1 MAKIKDALNEEQVKK
16 LDGVKKNFTKRNF
29 EHRERPERPA
39 RLENGLPY
47 ATKFYPQ
54 STVKLALLI
63 KNNAEFRRLISLA
76 IRINLIKKGLCNKED
91 KVYISYYW
99 NKYAVSINGLKT
111 EQFFTSQEFINA
123 FAVANNCFI
132 SYSNSLLDKHM
143 MNQFGQDCLDYPLI
157 EEDTKELNEIL
168 SRNLDEKMEEDQD
181 EQNGG
186 E

>member
-29 EHRERPERPA
+29 EHRERTERPA

-54 STVKLALLI
+54 STVKIALLI
-63 KNNAEFRRLISLA
+63 KNNAEFRRMISLA
-76 IRINLIKKGLCNKED
+76 IRINLVKTGACTKED

-99 NKYAVSINGLKT
+99 NKYAVSVNGLKT
-111 EQFFTSQEFINA
+111 EQFFTSQEFLNA
-123 FAVANNCFI
+123 FVVANNCFS
-132 SYSNSLLDKHM
+132 SYALSIIERHM
-143 MNQFGQDCLDYPLI
+143 MNQFQQDCLDYDKI
-157 EEDTKELNEIL
+157 EEDTKELSEIL
-168 SRNLDEKMEEDQD
+168 SKNLDEKLEE
-181 EQNGG
+181 ENGG

>member
-16 LDGVKKNFTKRNF
+16 LDGVKRNFTKKPY
-29 EHRERPERPA
+29 EHRERNERPT

-54 STVKLALLI
+54 STVKIALLI
-63 KNNAEFRRLISLA
+63 KNNAEFRRMISLA
-76 IRINLIKKGLCNKED
+76 IRINLIKNEKCTKEY

-99 NKYAVSINGLKT
+99 NKYAVSINGLKQ
-111 EQFFTSQEFINA
+111 ENFFNSQEFLNA
-123 FAVANNCFI
+123 FAVANNCFS
-132 SYSNSLLDKHM
+132 SYAINLLEKHM
-143 MNQFGQDCLDYPLI
+143 SNQFGQDCLDYDKI

-168 SRNLDEKMEEDQD
+168 SKNLDEKLDED
-181 EQNGG
+181 GG

>member
-29 EHRERPERPA
+29 KHRECTERPA

-54 STVKLALLI
+54 STVKIALLI
-63 KNNAEFRRLISLA
+63 KNNAEFRRMISLA
-76 IRINLIKKGLCNKED
+76 IRINLIKVGACTKED

-111 EQFFTSQEFINA
+111 EQFFTSQEFLNA
-123 FAVANNCFI
+123 FGVANNCFT
-132 SYSNSLLDKHM
+132 SYALNLLEKHM
-143 MNQFGQDCLDYPLI
+143 MNQFGQDCLDYDKI
-157 EEDTKELNEIL
+157 EEDTKELSEIL
-168 SRNLDEKMEEDQD
+168 SKNLDEKVEE
-181 EQNGG
+181 ENGG

>member
-16 LDGVKKNFTKRNF
+16 VYDSKKNFTKKPY
-29 EHRERPERPA
+29 EHKERSERPA

-76 IRINLIKKGLCNKED
+76 IRINLIKKGMCTKED

-132 SYSNSLLDKHM
+132 TYATSLLEKHM
-143 MNQFGQDCLDYPLI
+143 SNQFGQDCLDYPLI

-168 SRNLDEKMEEDQD
+168 SRNLDEKMEED
-181 EQNGG
+181 EGNGG

>member
-1 MAKIKDALNEEQVKK
+1 MTKIKDALNEEQMRK

-29 EHRERPERPA
+29 EHREKIERPT

-54 STVKLALLI
+54 STVKIALLI
-63 KNNAEFRRLISLA
+63 KNNAEFRRMISLA
-76 IRINLIKKGLCNKED
+76 IRINLVKNGQCTKED

-111 EQFFTSQEFINA
+111 EQFFTSQEFLNA
-123 FAVANNCFI
+123 FAVANNCFT
-132 SYSNSLLDKHM
+132 SYAFNLLEKHM
-143 MNQFGQDCLDYPLI
+143 TVQFNQDCLDYDKI
-157 EEDTKELNEIL
+157 ENDTNELNELL
-168 SRNLDEKMEEDQD
+168 SKNIDEKINENE
-181 EQNGG
+181 NGG

>member
-1 MAKIKDALNEEQVKK
+1 MTKIKDALNEEQMKK

-54 STVKLALLI
+54 STVKIALLI
-63 KNNAEFRRLISLA
+63 KNNAEFRRMISLA
-76 IRINLIKKGLCNKED
+76 IRINLIKTGACTKED

-111 EQFFTSQEFINA
+111 EQFFTSQEFLNA
-123 FAVANNCFI
+123 FAVANNCFT
-132 SYSNSLLDKHM
+132 SYALNLLEKHM
-143 MNQFGQDCLDYPLI
+143 INQFGQDCLDYDKI
-157 EEDTKELNEIL
+157 EEDTKELSEVL
-168 SRNLDEKMEEDQD
+168 SKNLDEKVEE
-181 EQNGG
+181 ENGG